1 MEKEKKAKI
10 IKITSYSALA
20 IITFVTGMVFIPKLI
35 REIKSSKDI
44 TKETNPDV
52 DNPINPPVETANPIG
67 TIDDVKRF
75 QDWMDLKHANWL
87 DNHTSLNKGFGYG
100 NFGSQTLKAW
110 TKYSTEYLDKTKNP
124 NVKIHSDKKIYK
136 AIAKETLTRVYKNV
150 SDTIPIRWA
159 GKFEYLGDLTGV
171 VRYDYVGTKYL
182 QLKLADG
189 SFRYVY
195 YNAVLIKKV

>member
-1 MEKEKKAKI
+1 MEKSKI
-10 IKITSYSALA
+10 IKVVSYSALG

-44 TKETNPDV
+44 TDETKPETNGNGQP
-52 DNPINPPVETANPIG
+52 NPPVETANPIG

-75 QDWMDLKHANWL
+75 QDWLDVKHPNWL
-87 DNHTSLNKGFGYG
+87 DNKTSLNKGFGYG
-100 NFGSQTLKAW
+100 NFGNQTLKAW

-136 AIAKETLTRVYKNV
+136 AIAKEMLTRVYKNV